1 MLIDDA
7 KGALASYAT
16 LSVHFESADYK
27 DVLKKDSRLD
37 CAQLFPMKAR
47 KSVAVK
53 AERVGHLTAED
64 EAKILPLVASCG
76 FIDAHMRKVYRIGQK

>member
-7 KGALASYAT
+7 KGALAA
-16 LSVHFESADYK
+16 L
-27 DVLKKDSRLD
+27 
-37 CAQLFPMKAR
+37 
-47 KSVAVK
+47 K